1 MVEAAARVAW
11 GEVTRAVRDAASTPA
26 GPVSEGDW
34 LGLDHGAIAV
44 VEPDLAGA
52 ACRLLDRLVA
62 EGHEIVTVI
71 EGDGSEPAVTARLTE
86 WLAKHRPDTAVD
98 VHHGG
103 QPLAAYLFS
112 AE

>member
-1 MVEAAARVAW
+1 
-11 GEVTRAVRDAASTPA
+11 VTRAVREAASTPA

-34 LGLDHGAIAV
+34 LGLDHGVIAV

-52 ACRLLDRLVA
+52 ACGLLDRLVA
-62 EGHEIVTVI
+62 ETHEVVTVI
-71 EGDGSEPAVTARLTE
+71 EGEGADDSATEQVIE
-86 WLAKHRPDTAVD
+86 WLAKHRPDAEVD